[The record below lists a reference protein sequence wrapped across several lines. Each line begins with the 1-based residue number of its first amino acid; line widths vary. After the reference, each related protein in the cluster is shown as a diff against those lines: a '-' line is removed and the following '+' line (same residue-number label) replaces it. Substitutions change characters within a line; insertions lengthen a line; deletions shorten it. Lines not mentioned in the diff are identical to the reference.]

1 MTVYYFL
8 LNSNNV
14 YLSLDLID
22 NINLF
27 RCTIIFFFVQSYLYL
42 GREGYRLIG
51 TRERERSF
59 TASFI

>member
-51 TRERERSF
+51 TRERE
-59 TASFI
+59 